1 MEKQLLTPSVIAL
14 QRGMFYID
22 SRPSEYETEP
32 NSLYAYTV
40 QAELMQFGVMLDE
53 CSLSCLMLQTCKN
66 IIRYHDEVIAYL
78 KYIKGDGNYRPLYD
92 GFPQQVME
100 MSEAELFLNAIFH
113 YWSNGEWVPNA
124 YTKSKSTAFEY
135 PSYKVLN
142 LCSETEFNRIFTD
155 ILSVNQSITPMDKE
169 VVKWSLKNKPWD
181 TIRDFLPKTIPF
193 KENLCFLLG
202 TAAYVFLDY
211 TYTDILRTA
220 VYMSGG
226 DVSLATNTRFCLTNQ
241 QRTRIMRILEHKV
254 RSNEREGQEFLDSL
268 EDLKKHR
275 NKWLALFN
283 HIHADSKRF
292 RKPCYANAQRV
303 VELLRFHADKIHTW
317 NAKIENLEFCIKLH
331 ELSKRPGELARRL
344 NALLLEAQ
352 GKKIFANTRVDPA
365 ENVAVSWFRSVA
377 DKISNKVLFEL
388 YTYFEGRRE
397 DQKQR
402 TVFIKGARKPVKLT
416 PLKAL
421 PMDIVDKV
429 QDEIITAVKGKLVAW
444 PKLGKIIIDEKLK
457 NIPLPT
463 NMRSISETD
472 TPVVRGTR
480 MPIHVDHTKVVRFY
494 VHWKDAFGTED
505 LDLSATLLGMGQK
518 LTISWNGSLNAVFR
532 DYVKG
537 EGVVN
542 IQVGAHSG
550 DVRHRKGDCAEYV
563 DIDIKNARRFGFR
576 YVIIDVRNFNG
587 RSLKSLS
594 PAFGYMEREHPEAN
608 STWVPNTV
616 AASWRLQSEAKA
628 CIAVMIDLETM
639 EYIPLDID
647 SNSITATG
655 DTESLL
661 TAMRMYMEPP
671 KLSVHDLVMWHAE
684 ARGAEVVDQAEEGE
698 EVTHFRFEDFAGS
711 YIETLK
717 LMADTPPNIN
727 DSE

>member
-1 MEKQLLTPSVIAL
+1 MYTLTPSVIAL

-22 SRPSEYETEP
+22 SKASESTNAP
-32 NSLYAYTV
+32 APALAYTI
-40 QAELMQFGVMLDE
+40 QAELMQLGVMLDE
-53 CSLSCLMLQTCKN
+53 RAFSCLSLLTDED

-100 MSEAELFLNAIFH
+100 LNETELFWNAIHH

-124 YTKSKSTAFEY
+124 YTQAKPTAFEH
-135 PSYKVLN
+135 PSYKVLRP
-142 LCSETEFNRIFTD
+142 CSEAEFDRIFTD

-169 VVKWSLKNKPWD
+169 VLKWFLENFEPVTLKSLFPA
-181 TIRDFLPKTIPF
+181 IIPF
-193 KENLCFLLG
+193 KENLCYLLSTEG
-202 TAAYVFLDY
+202 VLYLDF

-220 VYMSGG
+220 AYMSDG
-226 DVSLATNTRFCLTNQ
+226 DESLAINTCFHLTNQ
-241 QRTRIMRILEHKV
+241 QRVRIMKMLEWKAYRSEKV
-254 RSNEREGQEFLDSL
+254 GQEFLDSL

-292 RKPCYANAQRV
+292 RKPKYANAQRV

-317 NAKIENLEFCIKLH
+317 NAKVENLKFDEKFY

-344 NALLLEAQ
+344 NALLLEAK
-352 GKKIFANTRVDPA
+352 GKKMFTNTRIGPA
-365 ENVAVSWFRSVA
+365 EDVVVSWFKSVA
-377 DKISNKVLFEL
+377 NKISNKVLFEL

-416 PLKAL
+416 PLEAL
-421 PMDIVDKV
+421 SKSIVDKV
-429 QDEIITAVKGKLVAW
+429 QDVILAAVKGKLFAW
-444 PKLGKIIIDEKLK
+444 PKLGKVIIDEKLK

-472 TPVVRGTR
+472 TPVARGTR
-480 MPIHVDHTKVVRFY
+480 MPIHVDHTKTVRFY
-494 VHWKDAFGTED
+494 VHWKDERGTED
-505 LDLSATLLGMGQK
+505 LDLSATLLGMGDK
-518 LTISWNGSLNAVFR
+518 THISWNTYYKLVECRNYGNRLDEEFVAC
-532 DYVKG
+532 
-537 EGVVN
+537 
-542 IQVGAHSG
+542 HSG
-550 DVRHRKGDCAEYV
+550 DVRHRKGDCAEYI
-563 DIDIKNARRFGFR
+563 DIDIKAARRRGTR
-576 YVIIDVRNFNG
+576 YVIIDVRNYNCG
-587 RSLKSLS
+587 SLKSLNPS
-594 PAFGYMEREHPEAN
+594 FGYMEREHPESN
-608 STWVPNTV
+608 CNWTPNTV

-628 CIAVMIDLETM
+628 CIAVMIDLKTM

-661 TAMRMYMEPP
+661 TAMRVYCEPP
-671 KLSVHDLVMWHAE
+671 KLSVHDLVSWHAE
-684 ARGAEVVDQAEEGE
+684 ARGAEVVEQAEEGE

-717 LMADTPPNIN
+717 LMADTPP
-727 DSE
+727 EVKTE

>member
-1 MEKQLLTPSVIAL
+1 MYTLTPSVIAL

-22 SRPSEYETEP
+22 RHESGDQEVLSPSI
-32 NSLYAYTV
+32 AYTV
-40 QAELMQFGVMLDE
+40 QAELMQLGVMLDE
-53 CSLSCLMLQTCKN
+53 CAFSCLPFLTDEDV
-66 IIRYHDEVIAYL
+66 IRYHDEVIAYL

-100 MSEAELFLNAIFH
+100 MSDAELFWNAIRH

-124 YTKSKSTAFEY
+124 YTKAKPTAFEH
-135 PSYKVLN
+135 PSYKVLSP
-142 LCSETEFNRIFTD
+142 CSEGEFNRIFTD

-169 VVKWSLKNKPWD
+169 VVKW
-181 TIRDFLPKTIPF
+181 FLENGVCIYPAEIPF
-193 KENLCFLLG
+193 KENYCMVLSMLNWEDG
-202 TAAYVFLDY
+202 IPYSY
-211 TYTDILRTA
+211 TYTDILRVAT
-220 VYMSGG
+220 YMSGG
-226 DVSLATNTRFCLTNQ
+226 DISLSENTKFRLANK
-241 QRTRIMRILEHKV
+241 QRTRIMTLLELK
-254 RSNEREGQEFLDSL
+254 SSRELVGQAFLDSL

-275 NKWLALFN
+275 SKWLALFN

-292 RKPCYANAQRV
+292 RKPKYANAQRV

-344 NALLLEAQ
+344 NALLLEAK
-352 GKKIFANTRVDPA
+352 GKKIFAKTRIDSA
-365 ENVAVSWFRSVA
+365 EDVVVSWFRSVA
-377 DKISNKVLFEL
+377 HKISNKVLFEL

-402 TVFIKGARKPVKLT
+402 TVFIKGARKPVKLN
-416 PLKAL
+416 PLEAL
-421 PMDIVDKV
+421 PKDIVDKV
-429 QDEIITAVKGKLVAW
+429 QDVIITAVRGKLIEW
-444 PKLGKIIIDEKLK
+444 PKLGKVIIDEKLK

-480 MPIHVDHTKVVRFY
+480 MPINVDHTKTVRFY
-494 VHWKDAFGTED
+494 VHWKDERGMED
-505 LDLSATLLGMGQK
+505 LDLSATLLGMGQRI
-518 LTISWNGSLNAVFR
+518 TVSWNGLYKLDGNECLV
-532 DYVKG
+532 
-537 EGVVN
+537 
-542 IQVGAHSG
+542 AHSG
-550 DVRHRKGDCAEYV
+550 DVRRRKGDCAEY
-563 DIDIKNARRFGFR
+563 IDINIKELRKHIFR
-576 YVIIDVRNFNG
+576 YVLVDVRNFEG
-587 RSLKSLS
+587 RSMKSLN
-594 PAFGYMEREHPEAN
+594 PAFGYMERERPESN
-608 STWVPNTV
+608 KTWVPNTV
-616 AASWRLQSEAKA
+616 SASWRLQSKTKA

-655 DTESLL
+655 DMESLL

-671 KLSVHDLVMWHAE
+671 KLSVYDLLMWHAE
-684 ARGAEVVDQAEEGE
+684 ARGAEVVEQVEEGE

-717 LMADTPPNIN
+717 LMADTPP
-727 DSE
+727 EVKTE

>member
-14 QRGMFYID
+14 QRGMFYIE
-22 SRPSEYETEP
+22 SRVSESTKAT
-32 NSLYAYTV
+32 SLSLVYTV
-40 QAELMQFGVMLDE
+40 QAELMQLGVMLDE
-53 CSLSCLMLQTCKN
+53 QAFSCLSLLGDED

-100 MSEAELFLNAIFH
+100 MSESELFLNAIIH

-124 YTKSKSTAFEY
+124 YTKAKPTAFEH
-135 PSYKVLN
+135 PTYKVLSP
-142 LCSETEFNRIFTD
+142 CSEAKFNRIFTD

-169 VVKWSLKNKPWD
+169 VVKWFLADKDWC
-181 TIRDFLPKTIPF
+181 TIRNILPKTIPF
-193 KENLCFLLG
+193 KENLCFMLG
-202 TAAYVFLDY
+202 STVAFALLDY

-220 VYMSGG
+220 AYMSGG
-226 DVSLATNTRFCLTNQ
+226 DVSLAANTRFHLTNQ
-241 QRTRIMRILEHKV
+241 QRGRIMQMLELKT
-254 RSNEREGQEFLDSL
+254 RNNNREGQEFLDSL

-292 RKPCYANAQRV
+292 RKPEYANAQRV

-317 NAKIENLEFCIKLH
+317 DAKIENLKFCVKLH

-344 NALLLEAQ
+344 NSLLLKAQ
-352 GKKIFANTRVDPA
+352 GKKIFANTRA
-365 ENVAVSWFRSVA
+365 ESAEDVVVSWFRSVA
-377 DKISNKVLFEL
+377 HKISNKVLFEL

-416 PLKAL
+416 PLKAF
-421 PMDIVDKV
+421 PKDIVDKV
-429 QDEIITAVKGKLVAW
+429 QDEIITAVRGKLIEW
-444 PKLGKIIIDEKLK
+444 PKLGKVIIDEKLK

-480 MPIHVDHTKVVRFY
+480 MPINVDHTKVVRFY
-494 VHWKDAFGTED
+494 VHWKDERGCED

-518 LTISWNGSLNAVFR
+518 LTLAWNGSLNAVFR

-537 EGVVN
+537 YGLVN

-563 DIDIKNARRFGFR
+563 DIDIKNARRYGYR
-576 YVIIDVRNFNG
+576 YVLIDVRNFNG
-587 RSLKSLS
+587 RSLKSLN
-594 PAFGYMEREHPEAN
+594 PAFGYMGRERPEAN

-616 AASWRLQSEAKA
+616 AASWRLQSEAQA

-655 DTESLL
+655 DTESIL
-661 TAMRMYMEPP
+661 TAMWMYMEPP

-684 ARGAEVVDQAEEGE
+684 SRGAEVVEQAEEGE
-698 EVTHFRFEDFAGS
+698 GVTHFRFEDFAGS
-711 YIETLK
+711 YIETLQ
-717 LMADTPPNIN
+717 LMADTPP
-727 DSE
+727 EVATE

>member
-22 SRPSEYETEP
+22 SRPSENQEA
-32 NSLYAYTV
+32 SGMAIVYTV
-40 QAELMQFGVMLDE
+40 QAELMQLGVMLDE
-53 CSLSCLMLQTCKN
+53 RALSCLSLLTDED

-78 KYIKGDGNYRPLYD
+78 KYIKGDGGYRPLYD

-100 MSEAELFLNAIFH
+100 MSESDLFLNAIIH
-113 YWSNGEWVPNA
+113 YWSNGEWEPNA
-124 YTKSKSTAFEY
+124 YTQAKPTAFEH
-135 PSYKVLN
+135 PSYKVLRP
-142 LCSETEFNRIFTD
+142 CDEAEFNRIFTD

-169 VVKWSLKNKPWD
+169 VLKWFLTDKDWC
-181 TIRDFLPKTIPF
+181 TIRNILPKTIPF
-193 KENLCFLLG
+193 KENLCFMLG
-202 TAAYVFLDY
+202 STVAFALLDY

-241 QRTRIMRILEHKV
+241 QRTRIMQMLEFKT
-254 RSNEREGQEFLDSL
+254 RDNQREGQFFLDSL

-275 NKWLALFN
+275 SKWLALFN

-292 RKPCYANAQRV
+292 RKPAYANAQRV
-303 VELLRFHADKIHTW
+303 VELLRFHEKHIKTW
-317 NAKIENLEFCIKLH
+317 NGHIEGLHFDGKIM
-331 ELSKRPGELARRL
+331 ELMKRPGEFARRL
-344 NALLLEAQ
+344 NSLLGGYSDNVVIAS
-352 GKKIFANTRVDPA
+352 FATV
-365 ENVAVSWFRSVA
+365 VH
-377 DKISNKVLFEL
+377 KISNKVLFEL

-416 PLKAL
+416 PLERL
-421 PMDIVDKV
+421 PKELVDQIQEAV
-429 QDEIITAVKGKLVAW
+429 LDAVKQKFQSW
-444 PKLGKIIIDEKLK
+444 PKLGKVIVDEKLK
-457 NIPLPT
+457 HIPLPT

-472 TPVVRGTR
+472 TPMVRGTR
-480 MPIHVDHTKVVRFY
+480 MSINVDRTKTVRFY
-494 VHWKDAFGTED
+494 VHWKDERGCED
-505 LDLSATLLGMGQK
+505 LDLSATLFGLGQRI
-518 LTISWNGSLNAVFR
+518 TVSWNGLYKWGANEYLV
-532 DYVKG
+532 
-537 EGVVN
+537 
-542 IQVGAHSG
+542 AHSG
-550 DVRHRKGDCAEYV
+550 DVRHRKGDCAEY
-563 DIDIKNARRFGFR
+563 IDINIKEMRKQGLR
-576 YVIIDVRNFNG
+576 YVMVDVRNFNG
-587 RSLKSLS
+587 RSLKSLN
-594 PAFGYMEREHPEAN
+594 PALGYMEREHPEAN

-616 AASWRLQSEAKA
+616 ATSWRLQSEAKA

-671 KLSVHDLVMWHAE
+671 KLSVHDLVIWHAE
-684 ARGAEVVDQAEEGE
+684 SRGAEVVEQAEEGE

-717 LMADTPPNIN
+717 LMADTSP
-727 DSE
+727 EVATE

>member
-1 MEKQLLTPSVIAL
+1 MYKLTPSVIAL

-22 SRPSEYETEP
+22 SRASESQEA
-32 NSLYAYTV
+32 SGMAIVYTV
-40 QAELMQFGVMLDE
+40 QAELMQLGVMLDE
-53 CSLSCLMLQTCKN
+53 RALSCLSLLTDED

-78 KYIKGDGNYRPLYD
+78 KYIKGDGDYRPLYD

-100 MSEAELFLNAIFH
+100 MSESELFLNAIIH

-124 YTKSKSTAFEY
+124 YTKAKPTAFEH
-135 PSYKVLN
+135 PSYKVLRP
-142 LCSETEFNRIFTD
+142 CSEAEFNRIFTD

-169 VVKWSLKNKPWD
+169 VVTWFRMNRPAGWVMAY
-181 TIRDFLPKTIPF
+181 LPKEIPF
-193 KENLCFLLG
+193 KENLCFVLELFDFE
-202 TAAYVFLDY
+202 VVPF

-220 VYMSGG
+220 TYMSGG
-226 DVSLATNTRFCLTNQ
+226 DVSLAENTRFRLTNK
-241 QRTRIMRILEHKV
+241 QRNRIMQMLEFKT
-254 RSNEREGQEFLDSL
+254 RGNKREGQEFLDSL

-292 RKPCYANAQRV
+292 RKPEYTNAQRV

-317 NAKIENLEFCIKLH
+317 NSKVENLDLDPKLL
-331 ELSKRPGELARRL
+331 ELTKRPGELARRMASL
-344 NALLLEAQ
+344 FGKGEDGLVIGALAM
-352 GKKIFANTRVDPA
+352 V
-365 ENVAVSWFRSVA
+365 V

-388 YTYFEGRRE
+388 YRYFEGRRE

-402 TVFIKGARKPVKLT
+402 TVFIKGARKPVQLKPLSKLSA
-416 PLKAL
+416 AL
-421 PMDIVDKV
+421 VDEV
-429 QDEIITAVKGKLVAW
+429 QYLILLAVKVKLQSW
-444 PKLGKIIIDEKLK
+444 PKLGKVIIDEKLK

-480 MPIHVDHTKVVRFY
+480 IPIHVDHTKTVRFY
-494 VHWKDAFGTED
+494 VHWKDESGCED
-505 LDLSATLLGMGQK
+505 LDLSATLLGLGDK
-518 LTISWNGSLNAVFR
+518 THISWNTNYKLVEHYNYGNRLEEVF
-532 DYVKG
+532 V
-537 EGVVN
+537 
-542 IQVGAHSG
+542 ACHSG
-550 DVRHRKGDCAEYV
+550 DVRHRKGDCAEYI
-563 DIDIKNARRFGFR
+563 DIDLKAARRRGTR
-576 YVIIDVRNFNG
+576 YVIIDVRNYNCG
-587 RSLKSLS
+587 SLKSLN
-594 PAFGYMEREHPEAN
+594 PAFGYMEREHPESN
-608 STWVPNTV
+608 DTWVPRTV
-616 AASWRLQSEAKA
+616 AASWRLQSEAQA

-671 KLSVHDLVMWHAE
+671 KLSVHDLVSWHAE
-684 ARGAEVVDQAEEGE
+684 SRGAEVVEQAEEGE

-717 LMADTPPNIN
+717 LIADNPP
-727 DSE
+727 DVKTE

>member
-32 NSLYAYTV
+32 NSMYAYTV

-53 CSLSCLMLQTCKN
+53 RSLSCFMLQTCEN
-66 IIRYHDEVIAYL
+66 IIRYHDEAIAYL
-78 KYIKGDGNYRPLYD
+78 KYIKGDGEYCPLYD

-100 MSEAELFLNAIFH
+100 MSEVELFWNAVRH

-124 YTKSKSTAFEY
+124 YTKAKPTAFEHS
-135 PSYKVLN
+135 SYKVLRP
-142 LCSETEFNRIFTD
+142 CSEAEFNRIFTD

-169 VVKWSLKNKPWD
+169 VVKWFRMNRPAGWVMAY
-181 TIRDFLPKTIPF
+181 LPKEIPF
-193 KENLCFLLG
+193 KENLCFVLELFDFE
-202 TAAYVFLDY
+202 VVPF

-220 VYMSGG
+220 AYMSNG
-226 DVSLATNTRFCLTNQ
+226 DVSLATNTCFHLTNK
-241 QRTRIMRILEHKV
+241 QRARIMQMLEFKT
-254 RSNEREGQEFLDSL
+254 RGNQREGQEFLDSL

-292 RKPCYANAQRV
+292 RKPAYANAQRV

-317 NAKIENLEFCIKLH
+317 NAKVENEEYIPKKVALLQQ
-331 ELSKRPGELARRL
+331 RPGEFARRL
-344 NALLLEAQ
+344 NTLIAKVQRKTFVASVL
-352 GKKIFANTRVDPA
+352 DPA
-365 ENVAVSWFRSVA
+365 VELIGEFRKITE
-377 DKISNKVLFEL
+377 KISNKVLFEL
-388 YTYFEGRRE
+388 YAYFEDRRK
-397 DQKQR
+397 DQIQR
-402 TVFIKGARKPVKLT
+402 SVFIKGKRKPVKLR
-416 PLKAL
+416 PLNKL
-421 PMDIVDKV
+421 ED
-429 QDEIITAVKGKLVAW
+429 KLVDYVQHHIVLSVKQKFAAW
-444 PKLGKIIIDEKLK
+444 PKLGKVIIDEKLK

-494 VHWKDAFGTED
+494 VHWKDAFGMED
-505 LDLSATLLGMGQK
+505 LDLSATLLGMERK
-518 LTISWNGSLNAVFR
+518 MTIAWNSFLNATLR
-532 DYVKG
+532 DFVKG
-537 EGVVN
+537 KGLIDV
-542 IQVGAHSG
+542 QVGVHSG

-563 DIDIKNARRFGFR
+563 DIDIKNALNFGFR

-587 RSLKSLS
+587 RSLKSLN

-655 DTESLL
+655 DTESIL

-684 ARGAEVVDQAEEGE
+684 SRGAEVVEQAEEGE

-717 LMADTPPNIN
+717 LMADTPPDIKT
-727 DSE
+727 E

>member
-1 MEKQLLTPSVIAL
+1 MYQLTPSVIAL
-14 QRGMFYID
+14 QRGMFYIND
-22 SRPSEYETEP
+22 DLPALGYHAEMI
-32 NSLYAYTV
+32 AYTV
-40 QAELMQFGVMLDE
+40 QAELMQLGVMLDE
-53 CSLSCLMLQTCKN
+53 RAFTYLSLMTDED
-66 IIRYHDEVIAYL
+66 IVRYHDEVIAYL
-78 KYIKGDGNYRPLYD
+78 KYIKGDGDYRPLYD

-100 MSEAELFLNAIFH
+100 MSEAELFENALCH

-124 YTKSKSTAFEY
+124 YTKSKPTAFEH
-135 PSYKVLN
+135 PSYKVLRP
-142 LCSETEFNRIFTD
+142 CSEAEFNRIFTD

-169 VVKWSLKNKPWD
+169 VVTWFLENKPWN
-181 TIRDFLPKTIPF
+181 TVRDLLPKTIPF

-202 TAAYVFLDY
+202 SAAYVFLDY

-220 VYMSGG
+220 TYMSGG
-226 DVSLATNTRFCLTNQ
+226 DVSLATNTRFRLANQ
-241 QRTRIMRILEHKV
+241 QRERIMQMLELKT
-254 RSNEREGQEFLDSL
+254 RGNQREGQEFLDSL
-268 EDLKKHR
+268 EDLKKYR
-275 NKWLALFN
+275 GKWLALFN

-292 RKPCYANAQRV
+292 RKPCYANVQRV

-317 NAKIENLEFCIKLH
+317 NAKVEKWQLSNDVF
-331 ELSKRPGELARRL
+331 ELLNQRPGEFARRL
-344 NALLLEAQ
+344 NSLLSPKKVGYALKAMWPHETVIRRFS
-352 GKKIFANTRVDPA
+352 G
-365 ENVAVSWFRSVA
+365 VA

-402 TVFIKGARKPVKLT
+402 TIFIKGARKPMKLT

-421 PMDIVDKV
+421 PKELVDWI
-429 QDEIITAVKGKLVAW
+429 QSTILGAITRKFAAW
-444 PKLGKIIIDEKLK
+444 PKLGKVIIDEKLK

-472 TPVVRGTR
+472 TTVVRGTR
-480 MPIHVDHTKVVRFY
+480 MPINVDHTKTVRFY
-494 VHWKDAFGTED
+494 VHWKDTFGTED
-505 LDLSATLLGMGQK
+505 LDLSATLLGMGQRI
-518 LTISWNGSLNAVFR
+518 TVSWNGLYKLGGNECLV
-532 DYVKG
+532 
-537 EGVVN
+537 
-542 IQVGAHSG
+542 AHSG
-550 DVRHRKGDCAEYV
+550 DVRYRKGDCAEY
-563 DIDIKNARRFGFR
+563 IDINIKELRKQGFR
-576 YVIIDVRNFNG
+576 YVLVDVRNFEG
-587 RSLKSLS
+587 RSMKSLN
-594 PAFGYMEREHPEAN
+594 PAFGYMEREHPESN
-608 STWVPNTV
+608 KTWIPNTV

-647 SNSITATG
+647 SNSIIATG

-671 KLSVHDLVMWHAE
+671 KLSAHDLVMWHAE
-684 ARGAEVVDQAEEGE
+684 ARGAEVVEQAEEGE

>member
-1 MEKQLLTPSVIAL
+1 MYTLTPSIIAL
-14 QRGMFYID
+14 QRGMFYIND
-22 SRPSEYETEP
+22 DLPALGYHAEMI
-32 NSLYAYTV
+32 AYTT
-40 QAELMQFGVMLDE
+40 QAELMQMGVMLDE
-53 CSLSCLMLQTCKN
+53 RAFSHLSLMTDKD

-78 KYIKGDGNYRPLYD
+78 KYIKGDGEYRPLYD

-100 MSEAELFLNAIFH
+100 MSEAELFENAICH

-124 YTKSKSTAFEY
+124 YTQAKPTAFEH
-135 PSYKVLN
+135 PSYKMLRP
-142 LCSETEFNRIFTD
+142 CSEGEFNRIFTD

-169 VVKWSLKNKPWD
+169 VVKW
-181 TIRDFLPKTIPF
+181 FLENGVCIYPIEIPF
-193 KENLCFLLG
+193 KENYCMVLSM
-202 TAAYVFLDY
+202 LDIEDGIPYSY
-211 TYTDILRTA
+211 TYTDILRVA

-226 DVSLATNTRFCLTNQ
+226 DISLSGNTKFRLTNK
-241 QRTRIMRILEHKV
+241 QRSRIMTLLEMK
-254 RSNEREGQEFLDSL
+254 SSRELVGQAFLDSL

-317 NAKIENLEFCIKLH
+317 NAKVENLSLLSGRL
-331 ELSKRPGELARRL
+331 ELLMQRPGEFARRL
-344 NALLLEAQ
+344 NSLLSACCTPIGWSERIVYRIL
-352 GKKIFANTRVDPA
+352 ANFRL
-365 ENVAVSWFRSVA
+365 VSE
-377 DKISNKVLFEL
+377 KISNKVLFEL
-388 YTYFEGRRE
+388 YRYFEDRRE

-402 TVFIKGARKPVKLT
+402 IVFIKGARKPVKLE
-416 PLKAL
+416 PLKVL
-421 PMDIVDKV
+421 PGSLVTEV
-429 QDEIITAVKGKLVAW
+429 QNIILSTIRCKFQSW
-444 PKLGKIIIDEKLK
+444 PKLGKVIIDEKLK

-472 TPVVRGTR
+472 MPVVRGTR
-480 MPIHVDHTKVVRFY
+480 MPINVDHTKTVRFY

-505 LDLSATLLGMGQK
+505 LDLSATLLGMGQRI
-518 LTISWNGSLNAVFR
+518 TVSWNGLYKLGSNECLV
-532 DYVKG
+532 
-537 EGVVN
+537 
-542 IQVGAHSG
+542 AHSG
-550 DVRHRKGDCAEYV
+550 DVRHRKGDCAEY
-563 DIDIKNARRFGFR
+563 IDINIKELRKHSFR
-576 YVIIDVRNFNG
+576 YVLVDVRNYNCG
-587 RSLKSLS
+587 SLKNLN

-608 STWVPNTV
+608 RTWVPNTV
-616 AASWRLQSEAKA
+616 SSSWRLQSEAKA

-655 DTESLL
+655 DTESIL

-671 KLSVHDLVMWHAE
+671 KLSVHELVMWHAE
-684 ARGAEVVDQAEEGE
+684 ARGAEVVEQAEEGE

-717 LMADTPPNIN
+717 LMADTPP
-727 DSE
+727 EVKTV

>member
-14 QRGMFYID
+14 HRGMLYIHNNA
-22 SRPSEYETEP
+22 PVEP
-32 NSLYAYTV
+32 EDHIEMLVHSV
-40 QAELMQFGVMLDE
+40 HAELMNLGYMLD
-53 CSLSCLMLQTCKN
+53 SAGILYLMSALRED
-66 IIRYHDEVIAYL
+66 IIRYHDEVVAYL
-78 KYIKGDGNYRPLYD
+78 TYIKGDGNYRPLYD

-100 MSEAELFLNAIFH
+100 MSEVELFVNAIRH
-113 YWSNGEWVPNA
+113 YRSSGEWVPNA
-124 YTKSKSTAFEY
+124 YTQSKPTAFEH
-135 PSYKVLN
+135 PTYKILRP
-142 LCSETEFNRIFTD
+142 CGEAEFNRIFTD
-155 ILSVNQSITPMDKE
+155 ILSVNQSITPMDKD
-169 VVKWSLKNKPWD
+169 VLTWFLMNRPAGWVMAY
-181 TIRDFLPKTIPF
+181 LPKEIPF
-193 KENLCFLLG
+193 KENLCFVLELFDFE
-202 TAAYVFLDY
+202 VVPF

-220 VYMSGG
+220 AYMSGG
-226 DVSLATNTRFCLTNQ
+226 DVSLATNTCFHLTNH
-241 QRTRIMRILEHKV
+241 QRARIMQMLEFKTRGNH
-254 RSNEREGQEFLDSL
+254 REGQEFLDSL

-292 RKPCYANAQRV
+292 RKPAYANAQRV

-317 NAKIENLEFCIKLH
+317 NAKIENLEFCVKLH

-344 NALLLEAQ
+344 NSLLLKAQ
-352 GKKIFANTRVDPA
+352 GKKIFANTRVESA
-365 ENVAVSWFRSVA
+365 EDVVVSWFRSVA

-388 YTYFEGRRE
+388 YTYFEVRRE

-421 PMDIVDKV
+421 SKDIVDKV
-429 QDEIITAVKGKLVAW
+429 QDVILAAVKGKLFEW
-444 PKLGKIIIDEKLK
+444 PKLGKVIIDENLK

-480 MPIHVDHTKVVRFY
+480 MPINVDHTKTVRFY

-505 LDLSATLLGMGQK
+505 IDLSATLLGMGRK
-518 LTISWNGSLNAVFR
+518 MTIAWNSFLNTTLR
-532 DYVKG
+532 DFVKG
-537 EGVVN
+537 KGWIDV
-542 IQVGAHSG
+542 QVCAHSG

-563 DIDIKNARRFGFR
+563 DIDIKNALNFGFR
-576 YVIIDVRNFNG
+576 YVIIDIRNFNG
-587 RSLKSLS
+587 RSLKSMN

-616 AASWRLQSEAKA
+616 AASWRLHSEAEA

-647 SNSITATG
+647 SNNITATG
-655 DTESLL
+655 DAEFIL

-684 ARGAEVVDQAEEGE
+684 SRGAEVVEQAEEGE

-717 LMADTPPNIN
+717 LMADTPP
-727 DSE
+727 EVAT

>member
-1 MEKQLLTPSVIAL
+1 MYTLTPSVIAL
-14 QRGMFYID
+14 QRGMLYID
-22 SRPSEYETEP
+22 SRSSENQEA
-32 NSLYAYTV
+32 SGMAIVYTV
-40 QAELMQFGVMLDE
+40 QAELMQLGVMLDE
-53 CSLSCLMLQTCKN
+53 RAFSCLSLLTDED

-100 MSEAELFLNAIFH
+100 MSESELFLNAIIH

-124 YTKSKSTAFEY
+124 YTKAKPTAFEH
-135 PSYKVLN
+135 PSYKVLRP
-142 LCSETEFNRIFTD
+142 CSEAEFDRTFTD
-155 ILSVNQSITPMDKE
+155 ILSVNQSITLMDKE
-169 VVKWSLKNKPWD
+169 VVKWFLSSYPRSWIALN
-181 TIRDFLPKTIPF
+181 LPKEIPF
-193 KENLCFLLG
+193 KENLCFSLSING
-202 TAAYVFLDY
+202 APGVEY

-220 VYMSGG
+220 AYLSDG
-226 DVSLATNTRFCLTNQ
+226 DVSLATNTRFRLTNQ
-241 QRTRIMRILEHKV
+241 QRALIMHLLEWKTL
-254 RSNEREGQEFLDSL
+254 RNNREGQAFLDSL

-275 NKWLALFN
+275 SKWLALFN

-292 RKPCYANAQRV
+292 RKPKYENAQRV

-317 NAKIENLEFCIKLH
+317 NAKVENSWRSFTALELLKQ
-331 ELSKRPGELARRL
+331 RPGEFARRL
-344 NALLLEAQ
+344 NKILSELCGPHNWIELESVQ
-352 GKKIFANTRVDPA
+352 VILTEFA
-365 ENVAVSWFRSVA
+365 EVAN
-377 DKISNKVLFEL
+377 KISNKVLFEL

-416 PLKAL
+416 PLEAL
-421 PMDIVDKV
+421 PKELVDWI
-429 QDEIITAVKGKLVAW
+429 QSTILGAITRKFVAW
-444 PKLGKIIIDEKLK
+444 PELGKVIIDEKLK

-480 MPIHVDHTKVVRFY
+480 MPINVDHTKTVRFY

-505 LDLSATLLGMGQK
+505 LDLSATLLGLGQRI
-518 LTISWNGSLNAVFR
+518 TVSWNGLYKLGGNECLV
-532 DYVKG
+532 
-537 EGVVN
+537 
-542 IQVGAHSG
+542 AHSG
-550 DVRHRKGDCAEYV
+550 DVRYRKGDCAEY
-563 DIDIKNARRFGFR
+563 IDINIKELRKQGLR
-576 YVIIDVRNFNG
+576 YVLVDVRNFEG
-587 RSLKSLS
+587 RSMKSLS
-594 PAFGYMEREHPEAN
+594 PAFGYMEREHPESN
-608 STWVPNTV
+608 KTWIPNTV
-616 AASWRLQSEAKA
+616 AASWRLQSEAKV

-684 ARGAEVVDQAEEGE
+684 SRGAEVVEQAEEGE
-698 EVTHFRFEDFAGS
+698 EVSHFRFEDFAGS

-717 LMADTPPNIN
+717 LMADTPP
-727 DSE
+727 EVKMG

>member
-1 MEKQLLTPSVIAL
+1 MYQLTPSVIAL

-22 SRPSEYETEP
+22 SRASESQEA
-32 NSLYAYTV
+32 SGMAIVYTV
-40 QAELMQFGVMLDE
+40 QAELMQLGVMLDE
-53 CSLSCLMLQTCKN
+53 RALSCLSLLTDED

-100 MSEAELFLNAIFH
+100 MSESELFINAIIH

-124 YTKSKSTAFEY
+124 YTKAKPTAFEH
-135 PSYKVLN
+135 PSYKVLRP
-142 LCSETEFNRIFTD
+142 CSEAEFNRIFTD

-169 VVKWSLKNKPWD
+169 VVKWFLENKPWC
-181 TIRDFLPKTIPF
+181 IRDLLPKTIPF

-202 TAAYVFLDY
+202 TPSKVFWDY

-220 VYMSGG
+220 AYMSGG
-226 DVSLATNTRFCLTNQ
+226 DVSLTENTRFRLTNQ
-241 QRTRIMRILEHKV
+241 QRERIMKMLEFKT
-254 RSNEREGQEFLDSL
+254 RCNQREGQEFLDSL

-292 RKPCYANAQRV
+292 RKPAYANAQRV

-317 NAKIENLEFCIKLH
+317 NAKVEAMGFYHKLT
-331 ELSKRPGELARRL
+331 ELSKRPGELSRRL
-344 NALLLEAQ
+344 NVLLGQNA
-352 GKKIFANTRVDPA
+352 IAVMSSFA
-365 ENVAVSWFRSVA
+365 SVA
-377 DKISNKVLFEL
+377 HKISNKVLFEL
-388 YTYFEGRRE
+388 YNYFEGRRK

-402 TVFIKGARKPVKLT
+402 TVFIKGARKPVKLE
-416 PLKAL
+416 PLEAL
-421 PMDIVDKV
+421 N
-429 QDEIITAVKGKLVAW
+429 ETLVNDMQFVILDVIKKKFTEW
-444 PKLGKIIIDEKLK
+444 PKLGKVIIDEKLK

-472 TPVVRGTR
+472 MPVVRGTR
-480 MPIHVDHTKVVRFY
+480 MPINVDHTKTVRFY

-505 LDLSATLLGMGQK
+505 LDLSATLLGMGQRI
-518 LTISWNGSLNAVFR
+518 TVSWNGLYKLGSNECLV
-532 DYVKG
+532 
-537 EGVVN
+537 
-542 IQVGAHSG
+542 AHSG
-550 DVRHRKGDCAEYV
+550 DVRHRKGDCAEY
-563 DIDIKNARRFGFR
+563 IDINIKELRKHSFR
-576 YVIIDVRNFNG
+576 YVLVDVRNYNCG
-587 RSLKSLS
+587 SLKNLN

-655 DTESLL
+655 DTESIL

-671 KLSVHDLVMWHAE
+671 KLSVYDLLMWHTE
-684 ARGAEVVDQAEEGE
+684 SRGAEVVEQAEEGE

-717 LMADTPPNIN
+717 LMADTPP
-727 DSE
+727 DVKTE

>member
-14 QRGMFYID
+14 QRGMFYIE
-22 SRPSEYETEP
+22 SRVSEDAKAT
-32 NSLYAYTV
+32 SLSLVYTV
-40 QAELMQFGVMLDE
+40 QAELMQMGVMLDE
-53 CSLSCLMLQTCKN
+53 QALSCLSLLGDED
-66 IIRYHDEVIAYL
+66 IVRYHDEVIAYL

-100 MSEAELFLNAIFH
+100 MSEAELFWNAVCH

-124 YTKSKSTAFEY
+124 YTKAKPTAFEH
-135 PSYKVLN
+135 PSYKVLSP
-142 LCSETEFNRIFTD
+142 CSEAKFNRIFTD
-155 ILSVNQSITPMDKE
+155 ILSVNQNITPMDKE
-169 VVKWSLKNKPWD
+169 VLTWFRMNRPAGWVMAY
-181 TIRDFLPKTIPF
+181 LPKEIPF
-193 KENLCFLLG
+193 KENLCFVLELFDFE
-202 TAAYVFLDY
+202 VVPF

-220 VYMSGG
+220 TYMSGG
-226 DVSLATNTRFCLTNQ
+226 DVSLAENTRFRLTNK
-241 QRTRIMRILEHKV
+241 QRNRIMQMLEFKTRGNH
-254 RSNEREGQEFLDSL
+254 REGQEFLDSL

-292 RKPCYANAQRV
+292 RKPKYANAQRV

-317 NAKIENLEFCIKLH
+317 NAKVEKWQLSNDVF
-331 ELSKRPGELARRL
+331 ELLNQRPGEFARRL
-344 NALLLEAQ
+344 NSLLSP
-352 GKKIFANTRVDPA
+352 KNVSFAIKAMWPHETVIRRF
-365 ENVAVSWFRSVA
+365 SGVA

-388 YTYFEGRRE
+388 YTYFEGRRD

-416 PLKAL
+416 PLEAL
-421 PMDIVDKV
+421 PEELVDWI
-429 QDEIITAVKGKLVAW
+429 QSAILGAITRKFAAW

-480 MPIHVDHTKVVRFY
+480 MPINVDHTKTVRFY

-505 LDLSATLLGMGQK
+505 LDLSATLLGMGQRI
-518 LTISWNGSLNAVFR
+518 TVSWNGLYKLGGKECLV
-532 DYVKG
+532 
-537 EGVVN
+537 
-542 IQVGAHSG
+542 AHSG
-550 DVRHRKGDCAEYV
+550 DVRHRKGDCAEY
-563 DIDIKNARRFGFR
+563 IDINIKEMRKQGLR
-576 YVIIDVRNFNG
+576 YVMVDVRNFNG
-587 RSLKSLS
+587 RSLKSLN
-594 PAFGYMEREHPEAN
+594 PAFGYMEREHPESN

-684 ARGAEVVDQAEEGE
+684 SRGAEVVEQGEEGE

>member
-1 MEKQLLTPSVIAL
+1 MYTLTPSVIAL

-22 SRPSEYETEP
+22 SCASEYETEP
-32 NSLYAYTV
+32 NSMYAYTV

-53 CSLSCLMLQTCKN
+53 RSLSCIMLQTCEN

-100 MSEAELFLNAIFH
+100 MSEAELFWNAIRH

-124 YTKSKSTAFEY
+124 YTKAKPTAFEY
-135 PSYKVLN
+135 PTCKVLSP
-142 LCSETEFNRIFTD
+142 CSEAKFNRIFTD

-169 VVKWSLKNKPWD
+169 VVKWFLSSYPRSWIALN
-181 TIRDFLPKTIPF
+181 LPKEIPF
-193 KENLCFLLG
+193 KENLCFLLSIDG
-202 TAAYVFLDY
+202 APGVEY

-220 VYMSGG
+220 AYLSDG
-226 DVSLATNTRFCLTNQ
+226 DVSLATNTRFRLTNQ
-241 QRTRIMRILEHKV
+241 QRAWIMHLLELKTL
-254 RSNEREGQEFLDSL
+254 RNNREGQEFLDSL

-292 RKPCYANAQRV
+292 RKPKYANAQRV

-317 NAKIENLEFCIKLH
+317 NAKVENEHFGVVMKQMMQ
-331 ELSKRPGELARRL
+331 RPGEFARRL
-344 NALLLEAQ
+344 NALLQSLW
-352 GKKIFANTRVDPA
+352 KVDFPDNKILHCFG
-365 ENVAVSWFRSVA
+365 EVA

-416 PLKAL
+416 PLEAL
-421 PMDIVDKV
+421 PKELVDWI
-429 QDEIITAVKGKLVAW
+429 QSTILGAITRKLAAW
-444 PKLGKIIIDEKLK
+444 PKLGKVIIDEKLK

-480 MPIHVDHTKVVRFY
+480 MPINVDHTKTVRFY
-494 VHWKDAFGTED
+494 VHWKDERGTED
-505 LDLSATLLGMGQK
+505 IDLSATLLGMGQRI
-518 LTISWNGSLNAVFR
+518 TVSWNGLYKLGSKECLV
-532 DYVKG
+532 
-537 EGVVN
+537 
-542 IQVGAHSG
+542 AHSG
-550 DVRHRKGDCAEYV
+550 DVRYRKGGCAEY
-563 DIDIKNARRFGFR
+563 IDINIKELRKQGLR
-576 YVIIDVRNFNG
+576 YVLVDVRNFEG
-587 RSLKSLS
+587 RSMKSLS
-594 PAFGYMEREHPEAN
+594 PAFGYMEREHPESN
-608 STWVPNTV
+608 KTWIPNTV

-684 ARGAEVVDQAEEGE
+684 ARGVEVVEQAEEGE

>member
-1 MEKQLLTPSVIAL
+1 MYTLTSSIIAL
-14 QRGMFYID
+14 QRGMFYIND
-22 SRPSEYETEP
+22 DLPALGYHAEMI
-32 NSLYAYTV
+32 AYTT
-40 QAELMQFGVMLDE
+40 QAELMQMGVMLDE
-53 CSLSCLMLQTCKN
+53 RAFSHLSLMTGED

-78 KYIKGDGNYRPLYD
+78 TYIKGDGEYRPLYD

-100 MSEAELFLNAIFH
+100 MSEAELFWNAIHH

-124 YTKSKSTAFEY
+124 YTQAKPTAFEH
-135 PSYKVLN
+135 PSYKMLRP
-142 LCSETEFNRIFTD
+142 CSEAEFNRIFTD
-155 ILSVNQSITPMDKE
+155 ILSVNQSITPMDKG
-169 VVKWSLKNKPWD
+169 VVKWFLKNKPLN
-181 TIRDFLPKTIPF
+181 TVRDLLPKTIPF

-220 VYMSGG
+220 TYMSGG
-226 DVSLATNTRFCLTNQ
+226 DVSLATNTRFRLTNQ
-241 QRTRIMRILEHKV
+241 QRERIVQMLELKTRG
-254 RSNEREGQEFLDSL
+254 NQREGQVFLDSL

-292 RKPCYANAQRV
+292 RKPWYANAQRV

-317 NAKIENLEFCIKLH
+317 NAKVENLSLLSGRL
-331 ELSKRPGELARRL
+331 ELLMQRPGEFARRL
-344 NALLLEAQ
+344 NSLLSACCTPIGWSESIVYRIL
-352 GKKIFANTRVDPA
+352 ANFRL
-365 ENVAVSWFRSVA
+365 VSE
-377 DKISNKVLFEL
+377 KISNKVLFEL
-388 YTYFEGRRE
+388 YRYFEDRRE

-402 TVFIKGARKPVKLT
+402 TVFIKGARKPVKLE

-421 PMDIVDKV
+421 PGSLVTEV
-429 QDEIITAVKGKLVAW
+429 QNIILSTIRCKLQSW
-444 PKLGKIIIDEKLK
+444 PKLGNVIIDEKLK

-480 MPIHVDHTKVVRFY
+480 MPINVDHTKTVRFY
-494 VHWKDAFGTED
+494 VHWKDERGTED
-505 LDLSATLLGMGQK
+505 LDLSATLFGMGDR
-518 LTISWNGSLNAVFR
+518 THISWNTNYKLVEYYNYGNRLDEEFVAC
-532 DYVKG
+532 
-537 EGVVN
+537 
-542 IQVGAHSG
+542 HSG
-550 DVRHRKGDCAEYV
+550 DVRRRKGDCAEY
-563 DIDIKNARRFGFR
+563 IDINLKAARRRGTR

-587 RSLKSLS
+587 RSLKSLNPS
-594 PAFGYMEREHPEAN
+594 FGYMEREHPESN
-608 STWVPNTV
+608 CNWIPNTV
-616 AASWRLQSEAKA
+616 AASWRLHSEAKA

-684 ARGAEVVDQAEEGE
+684 ARGADVVEQAEEGE
-698 EVTHFRFEDFAGS
+698 EVAHFRFEDFAGS

-717 LMADTPPNIN
+717 LMEDTPP
-727 DSE
+727 EVKTE

>member
-1 MEKQLLTPSVIAL
+1 MYTLTPSIIAI

-22 SRPSEYETEP
+22 TFATESTNTP
-32 NSLYAYTV
+32 TPALAYTV
-40 QAELMQFGVMLDE
+40 QAELMQFGVLLDE
-53 CSLSCLMLQTCKN
+53 RALSCLSLLTDED

-78 KYIKGDGNYRPLYD
+78 IYIKGDGNYRPLYD

-100 MSEAELFLNAIFH
+100 MSESELFWNAIRH
-113 YWSNGEWVPNA
+113 YWNNGEWVPNA
-124 YTKSKSTAFEY
+124 YTKAKPTAFEHS
-135 PSYKVLN
+135 SYKVLRP
-142 LCSETEFNRIFTD
+142 CSEAEFNRIFTD

-169 VVKWSLKNKPWD
+169 VLTWFRMNRPAGWVMAY
-181 TIRDFLPKTIPF
+181 LPNEIPF
-193 KENLCFLLG
+193 KENLCFVLELFDFE
-202 TAAYVFLDY
+202 VVPF

-220 VYMSGG
+220 AYMSDG
-226 DVSLATNTRFCLTNQ
+226 DVSLATNTCFHLTNQ
-241 QRTRIMRILEHKV
+241 QRSRIMQMLEFKTRGNH
-254 RSNEREGQEFLDSL
+254 REGQEFLDSL

-292 RKPCYANAQRV
+292 RKPKYANAQRV

-317 NAKIENLEFCIKLH
+317 NAKVENLKFGEKLH

-344 NALLLEAQ
+344 NALLLKAK
-352 GKKIFANTRVDPA
+352 GNKIFANTRIATA
-365 ENVAVSWFRSVA
+365 EEVVVSWFKSVA
-377 DKISNKVLFEL
+377 HKISNKVLFEL
-388 YTYFEGRRE
+388 YTYFEGRRD

-416 PLKAL
+416 PLEAL
-421 PMDIVDKV
+421 PKGVVDKV
-429 QDEIITAVKGKLVAW
+429 QDIILAAVKGKLSAW
-444 PKLGKIIIDEKLK
+444 PKLGKVIIDEKLK

-472 TPVVRGTR
+472 MPVVRGTR
-480 MPIHVDHTKVVRFY
+480 MPINVDHTKTVRFY
-494 VHWKDAFGTED
+494 VHWKDERGTED
-505 LDLSATLLGMGQK
+505 LDLSATLLGMGDK
-518 LTISWNGSLNAVFR
+518 THISWNTNYKLEEYYNYGNRLYEEFVAC
-532 DYVKG
+532 
-537 EGVVN
+537 
-542 IQVGAHSG
+542 HSG
-550 DVRHRKGDCAEYV
+550 DVRHRKGDCAEY
-563 DIDIKNARRFGFR
+563 IDINLKDARRRGTR

-587 RSLKSLS
+587 RSLKSLNPS
-594 PAFGYMEREHPEAN
+594 FGYMEREHPESN
-608 STWVPNTV
+608 CNWIPNTV
-616 AASWRLQSEAKA
+616 AASWRLHSEAKA

-684 ARGAEVVDQAEEGE
+684 ARGADVVEQAEEGE
-698 EVTHFRFEDFAGS
+698 EVAHFRFEAFAGS

-717 LMADTPPNIN
+717 LMADTPP
-727 DSE
+727 EVKTE

>member
-1 MEKQLLTPSVIAL
+1 MYQLTPSVIAL
-14 QRGMFYID
+14 QRGMFYIND
-22 SRPSEYETEP
+22 DLPALGYHAEMI
-32 NSLYAYTV
+32 AYTT
-40 QAELMQFGVMLDE
+40 QAELMQMGVMLDE
-53 CSLSCLMLQTCKN
+53 RAFSHLSLMTDKD

-78 KYIKGDGNYRPLYD
+78 KYIKGDGDYRPLYD

-100 MSEAELFLNAIFH
+100 MSESELFLNAIIH

-124 YTKSKSTAFEY
+124 YTKAKPTVFEH
-135 PSYKVLN
+135 PSYKVLRP
-142 LCSETEFNRIFTD
+142 CSEGEFNRIFTD

-169 VVKWSLKNKPWD
+169 VVKWFLENKPLKMVSD
-181 TIRDFLPKTIPF
+181 LLPKTIPF

-202 TAAYVFLDY
+202 TAAFVFLDY

-220 VYMSGG
+220 TYMSGG
-226 DVSLATNTRFCLTNQ
+226 DVSLATNTRFRLTNQ
-241 QRTRIMRILEHKV
+241 QRERIVQMLELKT
-254 RSNEREGQEFLDSL
+254 RSNQREGQEFLDSL

-292 RKPCYANAQRV
+292 RKPWYANAQRV

-331 ELSKRPGELARRL
+331 KLSKRPGELARRL

-352 GKKIFANTRVDPA
+352 GKKIFANTRVEPA
-365 ENVAVSWFRSVA
+365 EDVVVSWFKSVA
-377 DKISNKVLFEL
+377 HKISNKVLFEL

-402 TVFIKGARKPVKLT
+402 TVVIKGARKPVKLN

-421 PMDIVDKV
+421 PKDIVDKV
-429 QDEIITAVKGKLVAW
+429 QGVIITAVRGKLIEW
-444 PKLGKIIIDEKLK
+444 PKLDKVIIDEKLK

-472 TPVVRGTR
+472 TPMVRGTR
-480 MPIHVDHTKVVRFY
+480 MPINVDHTKTVRFY
-494 VHWKDAFGTED
+494 VHWKDERGTED

-518 LTISWNGSLNAVFR
+518 LTIAWNGSLNAVFR

-542 IQVGAHSG
+542 IQVGVHSG

-563 DIDIKNARRFGFR
+563 DIDIKNARRLGFR
-576 YVIIDVRNFNG
+576 YALIDVHNFNG
-587 RSLKSLS
+587 RSLKSLN

-608 STWVPNTV
+608 NTWVPNTV
-616 AASWRLQSEAKA
+616 VVSWRLQSEAVA

-655 DTESLL
+655 DTEALL

-671 KLSVHDLVMWHAE
+671 KLSVHDLVMWHVE
-684 ARGAEVVDQAEEGE
+684 ARGAEVVEQAEEGE

-717 LMADTPPNIN
+717 LMAETPP
-727 DSE
+727 EVKTE